1 MDPIVLATASVLV
14 HAMST
19 DAWPQVRAA
28 MVTLW
33 RRARPEQADAVEAE
47 LEEAREVLLADRD
60 SGDEAVKAGLA
71 ADWQGRVWRLLVEDP
86 SLADE
91 LRRILNDAAAL
102 LTDEQARTN
111 TITQHARVSGNSWT
125 YQAGRDL
132 HITEG
137 AREDSA
143 VGNTPP
149 GPPLGDDDD
158 EW

>member
-1 MDPIVLATASVLV
+1 M
-14 HAMST
+14 
-19 DAWPQVRAA
+19 
-28 MVTLW
+28 W
-33 RRARPEQADAVEAE
+33 RRARPEQADAVETE

-60 SGDEAVKAGLA
+60 TGDEAVKAELV
-71 ADWQGRVWRLLVEDP
+71 ADWQRRFRRLVVEDP

-102 LTDEQARTN
+102 LPDEQARTI
-111 TITQHARVSGNSWT
+111 TITQYAKLSGNSRS
-125 YQAGRDL
+125 YQAGRDP
-132 HITEG
+132 HSTEG
-137 AREDSA
+137 AREDGA